1 MRFFSFFYSYNL
13 WYKDAAKIKRK
24 NRIIIALKPLLLICA
39 DDLMMINVDYGNLC
53 RLLEIVSVSFGVIR
67 SHNDSSP
74 SYCLSSPLFFSSSS
88 SFCWCKSR
96 FLWHLYLL
104 YSELWLILQ
113 CRVQFIRLLCQ
124 WFWFGKLFSS
134 YLCYFIALFIIIFLI
149 LLTTSFQAEN
159 TIENCKLIFFLLFL
173 RDICKS
179 QKKGDFFFHFYPFFA
194 SP

>member
-104 YSELWLILQ
+104 YSELWLFLQ

-124 WFWFGKLFSS
+124 WFWLAS
-134 YLCYFIALFIIIFLI
+134 YLARIFVISSLF
-149 LLTTSFQAEN
+149 LL
-159 TIENCKLIFFLLFL
+159 LFFLFYWQHLFRLKTQLKIANWFFFYFSYEIFVNL
-173 RDICKS
+173 RRKAI
-179 QKKGDFFFHFYPFFA
+179 FFFHFYPFFA